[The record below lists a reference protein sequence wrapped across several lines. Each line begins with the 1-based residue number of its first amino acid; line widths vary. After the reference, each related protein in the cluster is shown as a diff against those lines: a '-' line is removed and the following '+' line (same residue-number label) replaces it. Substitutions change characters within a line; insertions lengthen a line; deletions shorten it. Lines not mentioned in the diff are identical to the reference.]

1 MKDFLWLYWKQT
13 WRRALCFVLV
23 GVLFAVSFSL
33 YHLPLEAVS
42 YPTALAS
49 VVLLAFG
56 LWDIRRSWR
65 KYRYLRELSKL
76 PGELM
81 ERFPEAACPED
92 GAYREILEKLRRE
105 QAESRKTMEKQY
117 QDMMDYYT
125 LWVHQIKV
133 PISSMDLQLQR
144 EDSGLSRRLSEELQR
159 IEQYVAMVL
168 AYLRLDSRVSDYVL
182 REHDLDAIVRRAVK
196 KFAGQF
202 IRRRLQLT
210 YTPAE
215 IRVLTDEKWL
225 CFVLEQILS
234 NAVKYT
240 HTGGVE
246 IFLEGETL
254 CVRDTGVG
262 IAPEELPRI
271 FEKGY
276 TGSNGREDLRASG
289 IGLYLCS
296 RICRNLG
303 HGIAVESAPGKG
315 TTVRLDLS
323 QVEFTP
329 E

>member
-1 MKDFLWLYWKQT
+1 MKDFLRLYWKQS
-13 WRRALCFVLV
+13 WRRTLCFLLV
-23 GVLFAVSFSL
+23 CALFAVSFRL
-33 YHLPLEAVS
+33 YHLPMEAVW
-42 YPTALAS
+42 YPMALALL
-49 VVLLAFG
+49 VVLAFG
-56 LWDIRRSWR
+56 IWELRASWR
-65 KYRYLRELSKL
+65 KYRRLRELSRL

-92 GAYREILEKLRRE
+92 GIYRELLEKLRRE
-105 QAESRKTMEKQY
+105 QADSRKAMERQY

-144 EDSGLSRRLSEELQR
+144 EDSPLSRRLSEELQR
-159 IEQYVAMVL
+159 IEQYVSMVL

-182 REHDLDAIVRRAVK
+182 REYDLDAIVRRAVK

-202 IRRRLQLT
+202 IRRRLRLT
-210 YTPAE
+210 YTLVE

-240 HTGGVE
+240 QTGGVE

-254 CVRDTGVG
+254 CIRDTGVG

-289 IGLYLCS
+289 IGLYLCR

-303 HGIAVESAPGKG
+303 HGIAVESEPGRG